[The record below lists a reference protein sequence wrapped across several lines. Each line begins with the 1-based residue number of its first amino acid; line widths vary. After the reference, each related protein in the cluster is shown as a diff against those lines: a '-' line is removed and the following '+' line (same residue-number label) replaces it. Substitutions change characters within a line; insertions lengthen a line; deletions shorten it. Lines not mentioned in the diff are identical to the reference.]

1 MSSLSAERHARQG
14 GRSGSSLAGLQNPLV
29 YLSHG
34 LHAASKHT
42 TRQNTVTLYVQRRA
56 EHEDQKY
63 LNSLCL
69 GSEAFIQLDMVDG
82 SLAELTSRSDP
93 NSENRR
99 IAIDCSSM
107 VAKKQA

>member
-42 TRQNTVTLYVQRRA
+42 TRQNTVTLYVQSEELNMKIKNTLTA
-56 EHEDQKY
+56 CVLDQKHSF
-63 LNSLCL
+63 SLIWL
-69 GSEAFIQLDMVDG
+69 MAAWQSSLLDLIQT
-82 SLAELTSRSDP
+82 A
-93 NSENRR
+93 R
-99 IAIDCSSM
+99 IA
-107 VAKKQA
+107 V